1 MVEITEIASLDTGPL
16 QPKQLS
22 DREWQIIFEIERRLA
37 EPLPPERNRDRVRR
51 TRSREFIPPYLAPA
65 ENRYQRV
72 LLLDGGR
79 GTGKTSVLL
88 TLIKRWHG
96 AADTGEERWELDE
109 TDKARIKSLRDKDSR
124 IPEDGAAPANIQVI
138 SNLDF
143 DPLPREM
150 PLVAGIVQAWR
161 PLVERYDELTYPN
174 DELTAS
180 DDSRR
185 LMDLWHSLF
194 RVAAVGWS
202 DVSTTTGLIEQVLD
216 REEQVRDWQHLREQW
231 GWFVDQVI
239 SVGRSL
245 RGDDQLADDPVFV
258 IVIDDVDL
266 QVGRIRELLPAL
278 RLLTHRNVF
287 FIVAADHEHMIEML
301 RLDFLGQQRRLTRES
316 GMTEPASVE
325 IDRWAKELAES
336 SFEKVFPRRN
346 RWTLTKLTL
355 SDFLNYPR
363 HIDAAS
369 AKPRGDRKSPA
380 RRPLPLDANFRAL
393 LNLMRSG
400 GRGAGDALLKLAEA
414 AAGAAVELPVM
425 TYRTAQQLRHKVLG
439 FNQPEPRVTEILTQL
454 VSGAGEF
461 DVRST
466 QAGIEVLGVGELGA
480 FYRPTLVE
488 SGGYNTVV
496 SGRPQFTF
504 IEHGKKA
511 IFWGA
516 DGSDGLTA
524 GLIAKALQEQGFAI
538 DSTGLKWETFLSFA
552 WTEWPKLGASFA
564 WSRHKHPRP
573 DEMFAQ
579 THEWAEFLQ
588 SVIETRRKL
597 ERFAY
602 AWIYYQRKWSG
613 HRLVAALDPAK
624 TTNRDAKL
632 DWDGLLKFPPSKSGG
647 EMTEETKKWK
657 EETLPLLARPELGFP
672 PGIQRK
678 LLAPVTKASDAVKVE
693 LKRQRR
699 RLATDALFA
708 AGLQRGDVNRMA
720 EDDEVER
727 VIDSIDKAYASLHPE
742 PSPWREIEAV
752 RDVLEHDKRGRD

>member
-1 MVEITEIASLDTGPL
+1 MKEIASLDTGPL

-22 DREWQIIFEIERRLA
+22 DREWQIVFEIERRLA
-37 EPLPPERNRDRVRR
+37 EPLPSELNRELVRRRRNR
-51 TRSREFIPPYLAPA
+51 EFNPPHLAQA
-65 ENRYQRV
+65 DSRYQRV

-96 AADTGEERWELDE
+96 AADAGDSWELDDA
-109 TDKARIKSLRDKDSR
+109 DKVRINQLRNEDARI
-124 IPEDGAAPANIQVI
+124 PHDGAVPTNIRVI

-143 DPLPREM
+143 DSLPREM

-161 PLVERYDELTYPN
+161 PIVEHYDEVAYPR
-174 DELTAS
+174 DELSSS
-180 DDSRR
+180 DDNRR

-202 DVSTTTGLIEQVLD
+202 DVSKTKGLIEQVLD

-231 GWFVDQVI
+231 VWFVDHVI
-239 SVGRSL
+239 RVGRSL
-245 RGDDQLADDPVFV
+245 QSDDPLGDDPVFV

-266 QVGRIRELLPAL
+266 QVERIRELLPAL
-278 RLLTHRNVF
+278 RLLTHPNVYF
-287 FIVAADHEHMIEML
+287 LVAADRDHMLEML
-301 RLDFLGQQRRLTRES
+301 RLDFLGQQRRLIRES
-316 GMTEPASVE
+316 QSPEPSFVDIE
-325 IDRWAKELAES
+325 RWAKELARS
-336 SFEKVFPRRN
+336 AFEKVFPRRN
-346 RWTLTKLTL
+346 CWTLRKLTL
-355 SDFLNYPR
+355 SDFLSYPR
-363 HIDAAS
+363 HIVTAS
-369 AKPRGDRKSPA
+369 AESRDASKSTA
-380 RRPLPLDANFRAL
+380 RRNALLDANFRTL

-400 GRGAGDALLKLAEA
+400 RRGAGDALSELAIA
-414 AAGAAVELPVM
+414 AADAAVELPVM
-425 TYRTAQQLRHKVLG
+425 SYRTAQQLRHAVLG
-439 FNQPEPRVTEILTQL
+439 LNQPAPRVAVILTQL
-454 VSGAGEF
+454 VSAAGEF
-461 DVRST
+461 DVRAT
-466 QAGIEVLGVGELGA
+466 PAGIEVLAVGELGA

-496 SGRPQFTF
+496 SGRPRFTF
-504 IEHGKKA
+504 IEHGKEA
-511 IFWGA
+511 RLWGP
-516 DGSDGLTA
+516 DGSEELTA
-524 GLIAKALQEQGFAI
+524 GLVAKALQEQGFAI
-538 DSTGLKWETFLSFA
+538 DATGLKWETFLSFA
-552 WTEWPKLGASFA
+552 WTEWPKLNASFA

-579 THEWAEFLQ
+579 TREWSEFLQ

-613 HRLVAALDPAK
+613 HRLDAALDPVQTK
-624 TTNRDAKL
+624 NRDARL
-632 DWDGLLKFPPSKSGG
+632 DWAGVLDFPQLKTGAEVSDDV
-647 EMTEETKKWK
+647 KKWK

-672 PGIQRK
+672 PDIQSR
-678 LLAPVTKASDAVKVE
+678 LLVHVKEASDAVKIE

-727 VIDSIDKAYASLHPE
+727 VIDSIDKAYASLHPK
-742 PSPWREIEAV
+742 PSPWRMIEAIP
-752 RDVLEHDKRGRD
+752 DVVEPDEQDND

>member
-1 MVEITEIASLDTGPL
+1 MAEITEIASLDTGPL

-37 EPLPPERNRDRVRR
+37 EPLPPEQNRDRIRR
-51 TRSREFIPPYLAPA
+51 TRSRDFIPPFLAQA

-96 AADTGEERWELDE
+96 DAGPGEERWGLDE
-109 TDKARIKSLRDKDSR
+109 TDKARINSLREKDSR

-161 PLVERYDELTYPN
+161 PIVERYDELMYPN
-174 DELTAS
+174 DELAAS

-231 GWFVDQVI
+231 VWFVDQVI

-245 RGDDQLADDPVFV
+245 RGDDQLADDPAFI

-287 FIVAADHEHMIEML
+287 FIVAADHEHMVEML

-316 GMTEPASVE
+316 GMIEPASVE
-325 IDRWAKELAES
+325 INRWAKELAES

-355 SDFLNYPR
+355 SDFLSYPR

-369 AKPRGDRKSPA
+369 VKPRGDRKSSA
-380 RRPLPLDANFRAL
+380 RAAPLDANFRAL

-400 GRGAGDALLKLAEA
+400 RRGAGDALLELANA

-425 TYRTAQQLRHKVLG
+425 TYRTAQQLRHAVLG
-439 FNQPEPRVTEILTQL
+439 LNQPAPRVAEILTQL

-466 QAGIEVLGVGELGA
+466 PAGVEVLAVGELGA

-516 DGSDGLTA
+516 DGSEGLTA
-524 GLIAKALQEQGFAI
+524 GLVAKALQEQGFAI
-538 DSTGLKWETFLSFA
+538 DATGLKWETFLSFA

-579 THEWAEFLQ
+579 TREWAEFLQ

-613 HRLVAALDPAK
+613 HRLDAALDPAQTK
-624 TTNRDAKL
+624 NRDARL
-632 DWDGLLKFPPSKSGG
+632 DWAGVLEFPQPRSG
-647 EMTEETKKWK
+647 TDASDDTKKWK

-672 PGIQRK
+672 PDIQSR
-678 LLAPVTKASDAVKVE
+678 LLVHVEGASDAVKVE

-727 VIDSIDKAYASLHPE
+727 VIDSIDKAYGSLHPKA
-742 PSPWREIEAV
+742 SPWRMIEAV
-752 RDVLEHDKRGRD
+752 PDMVGRGEQDSD

>member
-1 MVEITEIASLDTGPL
+1 MAEIAEIASLDTGPL

-37 EPLPPERNRDRVRR
+37 EPLPREPNRERVRR
-51 TRSREFIPPYLAPA
+51 TRSREFNPPHLAQA

-79 GTGKTSVLL
+79 GTGKTSILL

-96 AADTGEERWELDE
+96 AADAAGERWELDE
-109 TDKARIKSLRDKDSR
+109 VDKARINALRGEDSR
-124 IPEDGAAPANIQVI
+124 IPEDGATPANIRVI

-161 PLVERYDELTYPN
+161 PTVERYDELTYPN
-174 DELTAS
+174 DELAAS
-180 DDSRR
+180 DDSSR

-202 DVSTTTGLIEQVLD
+202 DVSKTKGLIEQVLD

-231 GWFVDQVI
+231 VWFVDHVI
-239 SVGRSL
+239 RVGRSL

-278 RLLTHRNVF
+278 RLLTHPNVF
-287 FIVAADHEHMIEML
+287 FLVAADQDHMLDML
-301 RLDFLGQQRRLTRES
+301 RLDFLGQQRKLIRES
-316 GMTEPASVE
+316 QSRESSSVDIE
-325 IDRWAKELAES
+325 RWANELAKS
-336 SFEKVFPRRN
+336 AFEKVFPRRN

-355 SDFLNYPR
+355 SDFLSYPR
-363 HIDAAS
+363 HVAVRVE
-369 AKPRGDRKSPA
+369 PRDGTKSPL
-380 RRPLPLDANFRAL
+380 RRSAPLDANFRTL

-400 GRGAGDALLKLAEA
+400 RRGAGDALSDLANA

-425 TYRTAQQLRHKVLG
+425 TYRTAQQLRHAVLG
-439 FNQPEPRVTEILTQL
+439 LNQPAPRVAQILTEV
-454 VSGAGEF
+454 VSAAGEF
-461 DVRST
+461 DVRT
-466 QAGIEVLGVGELGA
+466 TPAGIEVLAVGELGA

-496 SGRPQFTF
+496 SGRPRFTF
-504 IEHGKKA
+504 IEHGKEA
-511 IFWGA
+511 RLWGP
-516 DGSDGLTA
+516 DSSEELTA
-524 GLIAKALQEQGFAI
+524 GLVAKALQEQGFAI
-538 DSTGLKWETFLSFA
+538 DATGLKWETFLSFA
-552 WTEWPKLGASFA
+552 WTEWPKVGASFA

-579 THEWAEFLQ
+579 TREWAEFLQ

-613 HRLVAALDPAK
+613 HRLDAALDLAQTK
-624 TTNRDAKL
+624 NRDARL
-632 DWDGLLKFPPSKSGG
+632 DWAGVLEFPQPKAG
-647 EMTEETKKWK
+647 TEASDDTKKWK

-672 PGIQRK
+672 PDIQSR
-678 LLAPVTKASDAVKVE
+678 LLVHVEGASDAVKVE

-727 VIDSIDKAYASLHPE
+727 VIDSIDKAYGSLHPK
-742 PSPWREIEAV
+742 PSPWRMIEAV
-752 RDVLEHDKRGRD
+752 PDVVERSEQDSD